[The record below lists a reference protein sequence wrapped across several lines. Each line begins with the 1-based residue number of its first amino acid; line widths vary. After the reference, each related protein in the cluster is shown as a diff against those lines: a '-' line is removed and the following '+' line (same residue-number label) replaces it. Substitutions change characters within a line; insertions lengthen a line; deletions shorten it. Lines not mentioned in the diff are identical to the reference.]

1 MYIKMA
7 IAIVFL
13 ALCTYTFYL
22 KSENTAL
29 EKDNLVLQQANET
42 NQKYINT
49 LRVEFEKVSASQ
61 ATISK
66 ILREKDAKVVELNN
80 QLTRL
85 ETLAQKKP
93 ALIEKRI
100 NSGTK
105 KVFEN
110 IEKISKE

>member
-13 ALCTYTFYL
+13 MLCTYTFYI
-22 KSENTAL
+22 KSENTTL
-29 EKDNLVLQQANET
+29 MKDNLVLNQANET
-42 NQKYINT
+42 NQQYINT
-49 LRVEFEKVSASQ
+49 LKVEFDKVTASQ
-61 ATISK
+61 ATINK
-66 ILREKDAKVVELNN
+66 ILREKDAKVIELNK

-85 ETLAQKKP
+85 ETLAAKKP
-93 ALIEKRI
+93 TLIEKRV
-100 NSGTK
+100 NSGTQ